1 MSCPNQMSEK
11 YCVVNSEQT
20 NKSNQTLPQ
29 GLSFFQRGWLSSNNV
44 LLRDREQAILIDT
57 GYWTHSAQ
65 TLDLVQR
72 SLGKQA
78 LTRIINTHLHSD
90 HCGGNAALQRAYP
103 AVETLVPPGHANFV
117 FDWDPAALTYT
128 PTGQHCPKF
137 SARGVIRSGDR
148 FSVSNQ
154 EWLAL
159 AAPGHDP
166 HAIILFCEETGVL
179 ISADA
184 LWENGFGVVFP
195 EIEGIEAFEDV
206 AKTLDLIAS
215 LQVTVVL
222 PGHGEPFTNVKVAL
236 ANARKR
242 LASFHDVPEKHANY
256 AAKVLLK
263 FKLLELQTV
272 EEADFEQWAMD
283 CDYLKLLQQRYAN
296 HLTFG
301 NWFRDLL
308 LSLEKNGALICASG
322 KLINR

>member
-1 MSCPNQMSEK
+1 MSEK
-11 YCVVNSEQT
+11 YCVVNSEQI
-20 NKSNQTLPQ
+20 NKSNLTLPP
-29 GLSFFQRGWLSSNNV
+29 GLNFFQRGWLSSNNV
-44 LLRDREQAILIDT
+44 LLRDNEQAVLVDT

-65 TLDLVQR
+65 TLDLVHR
-72 SLGKQA
+72 CLGTQP

-90 HCGGNAALQRAYP
+90 HCGGNAALQKAYP
-103 AVETLVPPGHANFV
+103 AAETFVPPGHANFV

-137 SARGVIRSGDR
+137 LVRDVIHPGER
-148 FSVSNQ
+148 FSVSDQ

-166 HAIILFCEETGVL
+166 HSIILFCEESGVL

-215 LQVTVVL
+215 LQVKVVL
-222 PGHGEPFTNVKVAL
+222 PGHGEPFTNVQLAL
-236 ANARKR
+236 TNARNR
-242 LASFHDVPEKHANY
+242 LASFRAEPGKHAIY

-272 EEADFEQWAMD
+272 DPAVFERWALG
-283 CDYLKLLQQRYAN
+283 CDYLRLLQQRYAS
-296 HLTFG
+296 HLSFG
-301 NWFRDLL
+301 QWFRDLL
-308 LSLEKNGALICASG
+308 QSLEKSGAVICTSD
-322 KLINR
+322 KLMNR